1 MCLCHGIL
9 KDLINFPVRY
19 GSKTLWKFLTIF
31 YQYWLK
37 RWMWTCNRL
46 TVDPLIIIKYAICYI
61 IVWIYF
67 NHCRLTFISN
77 SSVFLNSFLTYNYF
91 YLKFD
96 LCPRVLILYSL
107 FYILSANLARNV
119 PMLRKGMWM
128 IMSKYQTFSWLF
140 NGFGAL
146 LRVKYQIV
154 NKVRKTSNI
163 SDKGW
168 SWKIFWGECMHVHE
182 CI

>member
-1 MCLCHGIL
+1 MIDVIIPDWKRIPHTIRKYCSMCLYHGIL

-31 YQYWLK
+31 YQYRLK

-67 NHCRLTFISN
+67 NHCLLTFISN
-77 SSVFLNSFLTYNYF
+77 SSVFLNSFLTYYYF

-96 LCPRVLILYSL
+96 LCPCVLILYSL
-107 FYILSANLARNV
+107 FIFY
-119 PMLRKGMWM
+119 LR
-128 IMSKYQTFSWLF
+128 T
-140 NGFGAL
+140 
-146 LRVKYQIV
+146 
-154 NKVRKTSNI
+154 
-163 SDKGW
+163 
-168 SWKIFWGECMHVHE
+168 
-182 CI
+182 

>member
-1 MCLCHGIL
+1 
-9 KDLINFPVRY
+9 
-19 GSKTLWKFLTIF
+19 
-31 YQYWLK
+31 
-37 RWMWTCNRL
+37 MWTCNRL
-46 TVDPLIIIKYAICYI
+46 TVDPLIIMKYAICYI

-67 NHCRLTFISN
+67 NHCLLTFISN
-77 SSVFLNSFLTYNYF
+77 SYVFLNSFLTYNYF

-154 NKVRKTSNI
+154 NKARKTS
-163 SDKGW
+163 
-168 SWKIFWGECMHVHE
+168 IFRTRDDHERSFEEGACMYMNVFKTLAE
-182 CI
+182 